1 MYNLK
6 IKNFHVVSPSTS
18 TLTTKA
24 NHLRDMVRWGGSG
37 LILPKN
43 KTRQKNL
50 KKNKTII
57 VNHYSGDVVGYA

>member
-18 TLTTKA
+18 ILTTNV
-24 NHLRDMVRWGGSG
+24 NHLGDMVKWGGNS

-43 KTRQKNL
+43 KTGQKKFT
-50 KKNKTII
+50 KKNTIV
-57 VNHYSGDVVGYA
+57 VNHYNGDVVGYA